1 MIWIA
6 IRMLTG
12 DGQKFY
18 GLVFGIAFSTL
29 LITQQLTIFVNLIE
43 RGASSVYNV
52 PSADVWVMDEVS
64 RTTDVNY
71 PMPSTALDMVRSV
84 PGVEWAVPHLRAGAS
99 VRSGDGDLE
108 GVSIVG
114 VDDATLIGLPRRM
127 VAGSAEVLSQ
137 PDSVIIDDVGVARLF
152 EDGRSPLGARL
163 ELNDQRA
170 VIRAIADAIPSF
182 TSQVTL
188 YTKYSQALS
197 YVPGTRNRLSFV
209 LVGAAGGTDPHVLA
223 SRIQEQTG
231 LRARTRDQFARDGV
245 DFIIQNTG
253 IPLNFGITVALGFI
267 VGVAIV
273 GLTFSLFIRDNI
285 KQFGALKAIGVTNAK
300 IRRMVAD
307 EQPNVARQ
315 RRHRRG
321 KGRRVDAKRVTR
333 GQQDVI
339 VTRRFGLQDDVAAMF
354 ETGAQQRIGDAEKL
368 VVVVAQ
374 RREPAYLTWGH
385 GSFSPVPACIT
396 AYHCSRV
403 QPTLK
408 ASAAARMRSGFCEPS
423 IGTIRAGWTMIQ
435 LSAAAT
441 ASVPKASPCSAKSAA
456 AGCAGSRSRPPPSGD
471 HASTAMSS
479 AMAWSSVPS

>member
-18 GLVFGIAFSTL
+18 GLIFGIAFSTL

-43 RGASSVYNV
+43 RGASGTYNV
-52 PSADVWVMDEVS
+52 PSADIWVMDPVS

-71 PMPSTALDMVRSV
+71 PMPSTALDKVRSV

-114 VDDATLIGLPRRM
+114 VDDASLIGLPQQM
-127 VAGSAEVLSQ
+127 VMGSADVLSQ
-137 PDSVIIDDVGVARLF
+137 TDSVIIDDVGVTRLF
-152 EDGRSPLGARL
+152 EDGRSPIAERL

-170 VIRAIADAIPSF
+170 VIRAVADAIPSF

-188 YTKYSQALS
+188 YTKYSQALR

-209 LVGAAGGTDPHVLA
+209 LVGAADTISAQDLA
-223 SRIQEQTG
+223 ARIHEETG
-231 LRARTRDQFARDGV
+231 LRARTRDEFAQDGV

-285 KQFGALKAIGVTNAK
+285 KQCGALKAIGVTNAK
-300 IRRMVAD
+300 IRAMVAS
-307 EQPNVARQ
+307 QAGLVGLTGYGLGVVGTVLFIWGFSGNPTFKGFYIPWQIPLLSLVAVAIILALTGWLALRNVL
-315 RRHRRG
+315 
-321 KGRRVDAKRVTR
+321 KT
-333 GQQDVI
+333 
-339 VTRRFGLQDDVAAMF
+339 
-354 ETGAQQRIGDAEKL
+354 
-368 VVVVAQ
+368 
-374 RREPAYLTWGH
+374 EPA
-385 GSFSPVPACIT
+385 
-396 AYHCSRV
+396 
-403 QPTLK
+403 
-408 ASAAARMRSGFCEPS
+408 
-423 IGTIRAGWTMIQ
+423 
-435 LSAAAT
+435 
-441 ASVPKASPCSAKSAA
+441 SVF
-456 AGCAGSRSRPPPSGD
+456 R
-471 HASTAMSS
+471 
-479 AMAWSSVPS
+479 